1 MNYNIYSI
9 PLICFSH
16 LRWDFVY
23 QRPQH
28 ILSRFAA
35 SQPVFYF
42 EEPLLNEQ
50 ESYLEV
56 SRREHNLTIV
66 RPHLNVSS
74 SCSEEE
80 ISEMQRRLLDRWL
93 FEEIG
98 EQFILWYYTPM
109 ALLFSDHL
117 QPRLLIYDCM
127 DELSA
132 FRFAPSHLKLM
143 EHELLRRA
151 DLVFTGGFSL
161 YESRKNSSQNIF
173 LFPSSVDKKHF
184 HCARSISDEPEDQ
197 AVIRGPKAGYAGVID
212 ERLDVKLLYE
222 MATLSPQW
230 SFIMI
235 GPVVKI
241 NPEILPK
248 SNNIFYLGKKS
259 YHDLPAYMSGW
270 RFGLL
275 PFALNESTQFISP
288 TKTPEY
294 LAAGLQVISTPIKDV
309 IDTYANKELIR
320 IGRTG
325 DEFSSILNQSTDELV
340 DAAWAK
346 KVDAFIEQNS
356 WDATWKKMNDLMLR
370 AFQNKSVKIKHY
382 EV

>member
-1 MNYNIYSI
+1 MSDNIYSI

-80 ISEMQRRLLDRWL
+80 ISETQRRLLDRWL

-161 YESRKNSSQNIF
+161 FESRKNSSQNIF